1 MPTARF
7 ARASAPAASCR
18 CARSPVTPL
27 STARAHTQ
35 HRHRTCASSLQ
46 VCLRSSSSRQ
56 LPVRARSPVAPL
68 STARARLQHQHY
80 THAAPAQH
88 ARCMHVAPKT
98 TCAACTPQQRGAR
111 LVSRQPSTAPASHQH
126 RVSTAATHRKPSV
139 STARARAFA
148 HSHAVAGASIS
159 ASASPPRT
167 HLHLPAQAWRARA
180 RSSGELHAAARRTM
194 RTTAMLTRHAGIC
207 KSNLPNTAFA
217 LCMHAAR
224 RSPFRLCAFASPAA
238 AAPPLHQHHPAQQPR
253 QHKSRPQA
261 LLQHWAA
268 AGNPCTPHSSAGC
281 R

>member
-35 HRHRTCASSLQ
+35 HRHRT
-46 VCLRSSSSRQ
+46 
-56 LPVRARSPVAPL
+56 
-68 STARARLQHQHY
+68 
-80 THAAPAQH
+80 HAAPMQH
-88 ARCMHVAPKT
+88 ARCTHTAPKPHAQPARHSNVALT
-98 TCAACTPQQRGAR
+98 WRRASPAQQQSCTSTERAPQPR
-111 LVSRQPSTAPASHQH
+111 TA
-126 RVSTAATHRKPSV
+126 PSV
-139 STARARAFA
+139 STAQAHAFA
-148 HSHAVAGASIS
+148 HSHAAAGTSTS

-167 HLHLPAQAWRARA
+167 PLHLPAQAWRARA
-180 RSSGELHAAARRTM
+180 RSSGELHAAARRTT

-224 RSPFRLCAFASPAA
+224 RSPIRLCAFASPAA
-238 AAPPLHQHHPAQQPR
+238 VAPPLHHQHPAQLPR

-261 LLQHWAA
+261 QPQRWAA
-268 AGNPCTPHSSAGC
+268 AGNPCTPRSSAGC
-281 R
+281 H